1 MTSAG
6 LFLSSEQTGYRLP
19 ASWMIALGL
28 KSRSGPGDSE
38 GEKSKVRWNWHG
50 GGEGEQGSRGAWDL
64 FWALRPSHSVAWS
77 FLSSSRKN
85 EDKIIFKV
93 PPSLILIHTGWVE
106 GWGHPGHGDQLNW
119 MLRGQFHFKHQNG
132 KNGKEKKGP
141 SFSSLR
147 NIRRF

>member
-1 MTSAG
+1 
-6 LFLSSEQTGYRLP
+6 
-19 ASWMIALGL
+19 
-28 KSRSGPGDSE
+28 
-38 GEKSKVRWNWHG
+38 
-50 GGEGEQGSRGAWDL
+50 
-64 FWALRPSHSVAWS
+64 VAWS
-77 FLSSSRKN
+77 FLSSPRKN

-141 SFSSLR
+141 SFSPQKYQKILDLISSKFFLFSLSLKKKIILYFTH
-147 NIRRF
+147 NHFQ